1 MNLFSILLHVFIIRS
16 KSMVTDIRSAFA
28 NMLHHT
34 LFGPDGP
41 SQGEF
46 NVNQVQ
52 KVDGPPKMDIKLSGI
67 FRPNIQ
73 CKNGRY
79 DV

>member
-1 MNLFSILLHVFIIRS
+1 
-16 KSMVTDIRSAFA
+16 MVTDIRSAFA

-46 NVNQVQ
+46 NINQAQ
-52 KVDGPPKMDIKLSGI
+52 KVDREGPPKM
-67 FRPNIQ
+67 
-73 CKNGRY
+73 
-79 DV
+79 VE